1 MKRTFRTIALLMT
14 VMIVILGMNLS
25 VLAADSSVTYEGG
38 AEKFVFLPG
47 SEYTD
52 TDLFDNFKNVMPGD
66 ILQEKIVVQNN
77 QKDCDYVKIYMRA
90 QEHDESENS
99 MSTNVASKT
108 DLASMQDFLSQLS
121 MKVWNGSDLIYQA
134 APDEVDGLK
143 DNVLLGEFAYGEKT
157 ELTVELTVPIE
168 LENQY
173 MNRVGEVDWVFAV
186 EEINIP
192 EPTPNKPANQPTKTG
207 DSQNIGIW
215 ITLMGIALVVI
226 TGVKIYKKK

>member
-1 MKRTFRTIALLMT
+1 MKRIFRAIALLMT
-14 VMIVILGMNLS
+14 AMMTILGMNFS
-25 VLAADSSVTYEGG
+25 VLAVDSSVTYEGG

-66 ILQEKIVVQNN
+66 VLQEKIVVQNN

-90 QEHDESENS
+90 QTHDESENS

-108 DLASMQDFLSQLS
+108 DLVSMQDFLRQLS

-134 APDEVDGLK
+134 TPDEVDGLK
-143 DNVLLGEFAYGEKT
+143 NNVLLGEFAYGEKT

-173 MNRVGEVDWVFAV
+173 MNRVGEVDWIFAV
-186 EEINIP
+186 EEINNP
-192 EPTPNKPANQPTKTG
+192 EPTPSKPVNQPTKTG

-226 TGVKIYKKK
+226 TGVRIYKKK